1 MNNPQ
6 SQTVLAQTVLA
17 LRGVTRSFE
26 QGGHHLDVLR
36 GVDMQIERG
45 EIVALLGPSGSGKS
59 TLLQIA
65 GLLEAP
71 TAGDVLIN
79 GEVATKANDALRT
92 DLRRHHIGF
101 VYQSHHLLPD
111 FTAIENLLLPQYV
124 AAVDK
129 DTARN
134 RAEKLLE
141 SVGLSSRATHFP
153 SQMSGGEQQRVAI
166 ARALVN
172 RPALLLADEPT
183 GNLDPETAESVFQVM
198 VQTIRSLK
206 IGALV
211 VTHNVELA
219 ARMDRVLELKQGQLI
234 SR

>member
-1 MNNPQ
+1 MSNSP
-6 SQTVLAQTVLA
+6 VLEIKQVVRT
-17 LRGVTRSFE
+17 FE
-26 QGGHHLDVLR
+26 QGGQKLDILR
-36 GVDMQIERG
+36 GVDMSISRG

-71 TAGDVLIN
+71 TAGEVVIN
-79 GEVATKANDALRT
+79 GNPASRAPDALRT
-92 DLRRHHIGF
+92 ELRRHHIGF

-111 FTAIENLLLPQYV
+111 FTALENLLLPQYV
-124 AAVDK
+124 AGVDK
-129 DTARN
+129 AEARN
-134 RAEKLLE
+134 RGLKLLE
-141 SVGLSSRATHFP
+141 SVGLSSRAEHYP

-183 GNLDPETAESVFQVM
+183 GNLDPNTAEGVFQVL

-219 ARMDRVLELKQGQLI
+219 ARMDRVVELKNGALV